1 MNPKILFM
9 GTPEIAATA
18 LSALLDAKCN
28 VVGVFTGQ
36 DKPRGRGH
44 QMTPTAVKALA
55 LESGVPVYTP
65 TTLRDDAVLTLLSE
79 LSPDLIVVVAYGKI
93 LPKAVLD
100 YPPLGCINLHVSLL
114 PKYRGAAP
122 MQRAVMAG
130 ERETGVTIMYM
141 AEGLDTGDIIL
152 QESFPIHDD
161 SDFEYVHDTSASVGS
176 RLLLRAIPLL
186 AQGNAPRTPQDDAL
200 ATYAAKIER
209 EEAHITFDAPAAR
222 VSAKVRGLTPI
233 PMAYVRHNGKLL
245 KLYRPT
251 VVSGKG
257 SVGTVIDLSDKGDG
271 AITVACLEGAIA
283 FAGVIPEG
291 KGKMS
296 AADYIRGRKIQMGD
310 KFE

>member
-1 MNPKILFM
+1 MNTKILFM

-18 LSALLDAKCN
+18 LRTLLDGGAT
-28 VVGVFTGQ
+28 VIGAVTGQ

-44 QMTPTAVKALA
+44 QLAPTAVKALA
-55 LESGVPVYTP
+55 LERGVPVYTP
-65 TTLRDDAVLTLLSE
+65 ATLRDDAFLSLLSE
-79 LSPDLIVVVAYGKI
+79 LSPDLIIVVAYGKI
-93 LPKAVLD
+93 LPKSVLD
-100 YPPLGCINLHVSLL
+100 FPRLGCINLHVSLL

-152 QESFPIHDD
+152 QERFPIHDE
-161 SDFEYVHDTSASVGS
+161 SDFEYVHDTSAAVGS
-176 RLLLRAIPLL
+176 RLLLEVIPMLES
-186 AQGNAPRTPQDDAL
+186 GTAPRIPQDDAL

-209 EEAHITFDAPAAR
+209 EEAHIDFSLPAAT
-222 VSAKVRGLTPI
+222 VSARVRGLTPI
-233 PMAYVRHNGKLL
+233 PMAYARHNGKLL

-257 SVGTVIDLSDKGDG
+257 TPGTVIALSDKGEG
-271 AITVACLEGAIA
+271 AITVACLEGALS
-283 FAGVIPEG
+283 FAGVVPEG

-296 AADYIRGRKIQMGD
+296 AADFIRGRKIQLGD
-310 KFE
+310 VLD